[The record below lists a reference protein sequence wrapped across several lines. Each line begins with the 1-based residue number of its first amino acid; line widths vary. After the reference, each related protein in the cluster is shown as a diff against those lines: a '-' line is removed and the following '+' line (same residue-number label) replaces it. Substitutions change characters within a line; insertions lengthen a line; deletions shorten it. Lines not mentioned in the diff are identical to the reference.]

1 VSCTVHYAA
10 PEAINA
16 RAAGAKIIVEP
27 SLDIWAVGVIMFEC
41 ITGGRAFHIFGD
53 AQEVYEC
60 AEGAKMYPW
69 EVPAE
74 ELPMSWR
81 RSRARKLFSDCLSRD
96 PAARPTAQQL
106 LQSLSKLSDATS
118 LG

>member
-1 VSCTVHYAA
+1 VSCTLRYAP

-16 RAAGAKIIVEP
+16 HTAGAEIVVEP

-41 ITGGRAFHIFGD
+41 LTGERTFHIYGG
-53 AQEVYEC
+53 AEEVYEC

-74 ELPMSWR
+74 ELPHSWR
-81 RSRARKLFSDCLSRD
+81 RSRARKLFSDCLLRD

>member
-1 VSCTVHYAA
+1 VSCTLRYAA
-10 PEAINA
+10 PEAVNA
-16 RAAGAKIIVEP
+16 HTAGAEIVVEP
-27 SLDIWAVGVIMFEC
+27 SLDIWAIGVIMFEC
-41 ITGGRAFHIFGD
+41 LTGGRTFHVYGGL
-53 AQEVYEC
+53 EEMYEC
-60 AEGAKMYPW
+60 AEGVKMYPW

-74 ELPMSWR
+74 ELPQSWR
-81 RSRARKLFSDCLSRD
+81 SSRARKLFSGCLDRD